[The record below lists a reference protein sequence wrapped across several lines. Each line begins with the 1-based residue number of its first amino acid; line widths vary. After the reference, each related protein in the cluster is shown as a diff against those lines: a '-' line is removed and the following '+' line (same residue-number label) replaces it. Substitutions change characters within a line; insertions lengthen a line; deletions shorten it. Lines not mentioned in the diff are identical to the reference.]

1 MIESGNMSADADGR
15 MTSNEDN
22 DKSAET
28 TDVSLYRETKIGL
41 GLIFGASLG
50 TVLGIFLGDFLL
62 GMIAGIVIGVVI
74 GIILTRIAR
83 NHHEVPHD

>member
-1 MIESGNMSADADGR
+1 MLESGNMSADADGS

-28 TDVSLYRETKIGL
+28 ANASLYRESKIGL

-50 TVLGIFLGDFLL
+50 TVLGIFLGNFLL

-74 GIILTRIAR
+74 GIVLTHIAR
-83 NHHEVPHD
+83 SQHEVPHD